1 MKIGVIFTGG
11 TIGSTIDQ
19 SGHIVADKD
28 NRDFLLLNLYRHKFT
43 LQDEFV
49 IRTPYCILSENLS
62 GRELELLV
70 ACVNE
75 LKEKVDGIIIT
86 HGTDTL
92 QYTAAALGYVYS
104 NLAIPIVLVSSN
116 YVLEDSRANGLT
128 NFACAVSFIH
138 AGQGHGVFVSYCN
151 RGDTP
156 KIHCGTRLQNGLYYS
171 DDVLS
176 IENSYYGE
184 FVLDGRNEERFLQ
197 KENDETG
204 TEHMEF
210 LTDRILFDMQAA
222 DEIMQIHPYVG
233 MRYPKISED
242 IRVILHG
249 SFHSGTIAVSKEWEE
264 FAKEAQDKKIPFYLV
279 GLSSKCIH
287 YETVQAYE
295 RYGVIPLY
303 DRAWIAQYCK
313 LWLIL
318 SNQLN
323 LQATMQREIACEKC
337 K

>member
-1 MKIGVIFTGG
+1 MLFSTLSELTMGGIYLKIGVIFTGG

-138 AGQGHGVFVSYCN
+138 AGQGHGVFV
-151 RGDTP
+151 
-156 KIHCGTRLQNGLYYS
+156 
-171 DDVLS
+171 
-176 IENSYYGE
+176 
-184 FVLDGRNEERFLQ
+184 
-197 KENDETG
+197 
-204 TEHMEF
+204 
-210 LTDRILFDMQAA
+210 
-222 DEIMQIHPYVG
+222 
-233 MRYPKISED
+233 
-242 IRVILHG
+242 RVILLK
-249 SFHSGTIAVSKEWEE
+249 FIAE
-264 FAKEAQDKKIPFYLV
+264 QD
-279 GLSSKCIH
+279 
-287 YETVQAYE
+287 
-295 RYGVIPLY
+295 
-303 DRAWIAQYCK
+303 CK
-313 LWLIL
+313 TGFIIR
-318 SNQLN
+318 
-323 LQATMQREIACEKC
+323 MMF
-337 K
+337 